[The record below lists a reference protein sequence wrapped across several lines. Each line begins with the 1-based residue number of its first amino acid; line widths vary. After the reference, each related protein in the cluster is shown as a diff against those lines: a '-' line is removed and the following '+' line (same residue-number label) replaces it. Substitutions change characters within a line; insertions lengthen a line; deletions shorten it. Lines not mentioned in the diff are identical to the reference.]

1 MEKHNFLF
9 TKNNLC
15 LSIEPVFRTPLAT
28 SCTTVHYLVPAAST
42 NLESLPRVECSTN
55 ATTATIIR
63 PSPSATTATAPKTQS
78 VSNPSARVS
87 NRRQDPSGM
96 ETNRLSTLEIVLI
109 AVCGGLAAVV
119 IGLVAR
125 LCTLKKQRSVR
136 FVSFFTYF
144 LSSFVLYCT

>member
-1 MEKHNFLF
+1 
-9 TKNNLC
+9 
-15 LSIEPVFRTPLAT
+15 
-28 SCTTVHYLVPAAST
+28 
-42 NLESLPRVECSTN
+42 
-55 ATTATIIR
+55 
-63 PSPSATTATAPKTQS
+63 
-78 VSNPSARVS
+78 
-87 NRRQDPSGM
+87 M

-136 FVSFFTYF
+136 FVSFFSYF